1 MNVTTIVGIEV
12 HVQLNTRTKIFC
24 GCDNEFNPDRP
35 NTQTCPV
42 CLGLPGAL
50 PVLNRE
56 AIHLG
61 QKTGLALNCEV
72 TPVTKWDRKQYF
84 YPDLPKGYQTS
95 QFDLPLCQNGWVETF
110 TAEGVARRIRI
121 RRAHL
126 EEDAGKN
133 MHDESG
139 RGRDSQVDLNR
150 AGTPLLEIVSDPDIR
165 SAQEAKAVLEELH
178 LLLTYLGVSDC
189 NMQEGSLRCDA
200 NVNLHIEQPD
210 GKPIATPIVEVKNL
224 NSFRAVEAAIEFEVQ
239 RQLAEFQKTGRKMGD
254 PGADKETRGWDPDR
268 GQTTAQRA
276 KEEAADYRYFPCP
289 DLVPVTTSPERIE
302 EIRRELPE
310 FPAVRRSRYRQ
321 EFGLSLYDA
330 SVIVKQGVDLA
341 RYFETVVEICGDA
354 KQAANWVTQDVQR
367 DLNDRKQ
374 EIAEFPIV
382 AEVLG
387 DLLNRIVSG
396 ELTVKGARE
405 VYVQLLLD
413 ADEKREFAVCAS
425 PPQNVCYGGSVFDET
440 GSGGA
445 EIGQI
450 SSPVS
455 VSRIDAIIDQKGL
468 KVVNDTGLL
477 DAVIATA
484 LADSPKAVDDFKAG
498 KQQAIGAV
506 LGKIMKLVKGADAKV
521 VRERLIQKLSEEE
534 TMKSI
539 SSSLSLGTTD
549 RITRLSR
556 PQMVKLPKLRG
567 QFQKKISQLK
577 KDLDRILQ
585 SLHKG
590 SGIKRKIGGVTYTV
604 TKERLASPQP
614 SQSSRKVPN

>member
-1 MNVTTIVGIEV
+1 MRSCLASLFSVSAAMHATTIIGIEV

-24 GCDNEFNPDRP
+24 GCVNKFNPDQP

-42 CLGLPGAL
+42 CLGLPGSL

-56 AIHLG
+56 AVHLG

-110 TAEGVARRIRI
+110 TAEGVARRVRI

-133 MHDESG
+133 MHDETG

-200 NVNLHIEQPD
+200 NVNLHIDQPS
-210 GKPIATPIVEVKNL
+210 GQPVATPIVEVKNL
-224 NSFRAVEAAIEFEVQ
+224 NSFRAVEAAIEYEVQ

-268 GQTTAQRA
+268 GVTTAQRA

-289 DLVPVTTSPERIE
+289 DLVPITTSPERIE

-310 FPAVRRSRYRQ
+310 FPAVRRSRYRT

-330 SVIVKQGVDLA
+330 SVIVNQGADLA
-341 RYFETVVEICGDA
+341 RYFETVSGLCGDG

-367 DLNDRKQ
+367 DLNDRKRT
-374 EIAEFPIV
+374 IAEFPIT
-382 AEVLG
+382 AEILG
-387 DLLNRIVSG
+387 SLLKRVVSG
-396 ELTVKGARE
+396 DLTVKGARE
-405 VYVQLLLD
+405 VYAQLLAD
-413 ADEKREFAVCAS
+413 ADERDESATPVKRIIYATAESHLKIQQDAMAV
-425 PPQNVCYGGSVFDET
+425 
-440 GSGGA
+440 
-445 EIGQI
+445 
-450 SSPVS
+450 
-455 VSRIDAIIDQKGL
+455 IDAIIEEKGL
-468 KVVNDTGLL
+468 QVVNDTGLL
-477 DAVIATA
+477 DAAIATA
-484 LADSPKAVDDFKAG
+484 LAESPKAVEDFKAG
-498 KQQAIGAV
+498 KQQALGAV

-521 VRERLIQKLSEEE
+521 VRERLIQKL
-534 TMKSI
+534 T
-539 SSSLSLGTTD
+539 
-549 RITRLSR
+549 
-556 PQMVKLPKLRG
+556 
-567 QFQKKISQLK
+567 
-577 KDLDRILQ
+577 
-585 SLHKG
+585 
-590 SGIKRKIGGVTYTV
+590 
-604 TKERLASPQP
+604 
-614 SQSSRKVPN
+614 

>member
-1 MNVTTIVGIEV
+1 MHATPIVGLEV

-24 GCDNEFNPDRP
+24 GCVNKFNPDQP

-61 QKTGLALNCEV
+61 QMTGLALNCEV
-72 TPVTKWDRKQYF
+72 TPFTKWDRKQYF

-95 QFDLPLCQNGWVETF
+95 QFDLPLCQHGWVETI
-110 TAEGVARRIRI
+110 TSEGDTRRVRI

-200 NVNLHIEQPD
+200 NVNLHFAQPD
-210 GKPIATPIVEVKNL
+210 GKTVATPIVEVKNL
-224 NSFRAVEAAIEFEVQ
+224 NSFRAIEAAIEYEIK
-239 RQLAEFQKTGRKMGD
+239 RQTGEFQTTGRKMGD

-268 GQTTAQRA
+268 GLTFSQRG

-289 DLVPVTTSPERIE
+289 DLVPVTTTPEQIDA
-302 EIRRELPE
+302 IRKLLPE
-310 FPAVRRSRYRQ
+310 FPAARRSRYRK

-330 SVIVKQGVDLA
+330 SVIVNQGSELA
-341 RYFETVVEICGDA
+341 RYFETVVAGCGDA

-367 DLNDRKQ
+367 DLNDRKLT
-374 EIAEFPIV
+374 IREFPIA

-387 DLLNRIVSG
+387 LLLKRVVSS
-396 ELTVKGARE
+396 ELTIKGARE
-405 VYVQLLLD
+405 VYAQLLLD
-413 ADEKREFAVCAS
+413 FDNEQAVTI
-425 PPQNVCYGGSVFDET
+425 E
-440 GSGGA
+440 
-445 EIGQI
+445 
-450 SSPVS
+450 
-455 VSRIDAIIDQKGL
+455 RIDAIIDEKGL
-468 KVVNDTGLL
+468 KVVNDTGLI
-477 DAVIATA
+477 DSAIATA
-484 LADSPKAVDDFKAG
+484 LAESPKAVEDFKAG
-498 KQQAIGAV
+498 KQQALGAV
-506 LGKIMKLVKGADAKV
+506 VGKVMKLVKGADAKV
-521 VRERLIQKLSEEE
+521 VREML
-534 TMKSI
+534 
-539 SSSLSLGTTD
+539 
-549 RITRLSR
+549 
-556 PQMVKLPKLRG
+556 
-567 QFQKKISQLK
+567 LK
-577 KDLDRILQ
+577 K
-585 SLHKG
+585 
-590 SGIKRKIGGVTYTV
+590 
-604 TKERLASPQP
+604 LADG
-614 SQSSRKVPN
+614 